1 MDIAI
6 VYKEKQSKN
15 ISYGEMERRK
25 SMLSPEEKKELKDL
39 IIAIDKL
46 ECFGGRDVFRRK
58 RLEKQATPEELKEIY
73 SQTDKNL

>member
-1 MDIAI
+1 MDVAI

-25 SMLSPEEKKELKDL
+25 SMLSPEEKRELKDL
-39 IIAIDKL
+39 IIAIDKYEL
-46 ECFGGRDVFRRK
+46 FGGRDVFRRK
-58 RLEKQATPEELKEIY
+58 RLEKQAAPEELEEIY